1 MGLLAGDG
9 DHLRHHRN
17 PWRTVGEHGVDIR
30 FADEKLD
37 FHLSSW
43 TQDCGARVI
52 SASVH
57 GF

>member
-1 MGLLAGDG
+1 MAGDG